1 MGYRTEMDL
10 LVEAAL
16 KRAVMAPGCP
26 ICRVGEEAVQHYL
39 RFVLHESVNDLA
51 TRSLVGAAWGFC
63 RGHAWH
69 FLRFEWETFKDGTGT
84 ATIAEG
90 LIETAE
96 HLLDRYLASAGSN
109 SRSTLKQKE
118 RGEIRR
124 LLRKLT
130 PTGPCPACDIQK
142 QREAYAL
149 TVLQAVLSDPEWRER
164 FSDSDGLCLAHLRLA
179 LDQQGRAESVRW
191 LIEDQSRRLK
201 ELKAHLGEYLRKHS
215 YQFRHEPYGR
225 ERDAA
230 VRATA
235 ALAGS
240 WFELPGGPTPR
251 LEAAGLA
258 ERKGGEDHG

>member
-1 MGYRTEMDL
+1 MDL

-51 TRSLVGAAWGFC
+51 TRSLLSAAWGFC
-63 RGHAWH
+63 RRHAWH

-109 SRSTLKQKE
+109 SRSTLKRKE
-118 RGEIRR
+118 WAEIRR
-124 LLRKLT
+124 LLRELT
-130 PTGPCPACDIQK
+130 PSGPCPACDIQS
-142 QREAYAL
+142 QHEAYAI
-149 TVLQAVLSDPEWRER
+149 TVLLDLLSEPAWREQ

-179 LDQQGRAESVRW
+179 LDQQGQVESVRW
-191 LIEDQSRRLK
+191 LIEDQRRRLK
-201 ELKAHLGEYLRKHS
+201 ELKADLGEYLRKHS
-215 YQFRHEPYGR
+215 YRFRQEPYGR

-230 VRATA
+230 VRATT
-235 ALAGS
+235 ALAGN
-240 WFELPGGPTPR
+240 WFELPGGPASR
-251 LEAAGLA
+251 REAAELA
-258 ERKGGEDHG
+258 RRKGEGDG